1 MTIDVRAADA
11 VFLSGDLTG
20 EVGDD
25 RLLALVD
32 EESWEIRSDLWPIAS
47 DASLEYDV
55 VLSVRVFARS
65 RLAETR
71 RILLPHTGS
80 LWRMVFL

>member
-11 VFLSGDLTG
+11 ILLSGDLTG
-20 EVGDD
+20 KVGDN
-25 RLLALVD
+25 RLLVLVD
-32 EESWEIRSDLWPIAS
+32 EESWEIRSELWPIAS
-47 DASLEYDV
+47 DTSLEYDV

-71 RILLPHTGS
+71 RILLPHPGP